1 MKKLLFLIFLF
12 AALLIVSCSNNQSC
26 DAGNE
31 LLCDFNKRGINENS
45 TRIIVF
51 KGTKINF
58 DISRAGGVDYACG
71 YVTAEFYD
79 SEDKI
84 KPNATLWIHCGGDDA
99 GVYVEESKREIYD
112 EEGNAIGLYRCTAL
126 TTYIWDVLEKK
137 FKEHGDHL

>member
-1 MKKLLFLIFLF
+1 ML
-12 AALLIVSCSNNQSC
+12 
-26 DAGNE
+26 
-31 LLCDFNKRGINENS
+31 KR
-45 TRIIVF
+45 
-51 KGTKINF
+51 
-58 DISRAGGVDYACG
+58 SRAGGVDYACG